1 MENNEYKDGIKEFFK
16 MRGFDVSEDVDLFE
30 CGAIDSMDIVE
41 LVVYIEETIGIKLD
55 MSVLLADNFRNL
67 NSIYKLLE
75 NEKP

>member
-30 CGAIDSMDIVE
+30 CGAIDSMDIIE